1 VKVCDFGLSRFEEEL
16 QEEMNPVGTVRCLL
30 LLLSIGACVER

>member
-1 VKVCDFGLSRFEEEL
+1 MKVCDFGLSRFEEEL

-30 LLLSIGACVER
+30 LLSIGVRVDR